1 MLARQRLEQGIDSL
15 SDGESL
21 SLPDDAHR
29 TADERTLARLKSQA
43 RLLTPA
49 VHRIPHDVL
58 DIIAKV
64 AIFSRVFIAHN
75 ASAQELPKVL
85 AAWTAVLKRHGPQEQ
100 QLGLTSAE
108 LGHKHR
114 MSCCSA
120 ERELSDKLRDAEI
133 AESVRKVIL
142 ARFFS
147 LQDLR
152 TAYASCATLEHQQ
165 ILCAPLLHAQL
176 QGLSLSKRHPFKCCQ
191 STEPRRAKEPKEQST
206 PNLLPLNLYWH
217 GVRSC
222 RSQHQEHP

>member
-1 MLARQRLEQGIDSL
+1 MWALCNYRGGPKKVIYNSE
-15 SDGESL
+15 
-21 SLPDDAHR
+21 PDPASKEDA
-29 TADERTLARLKSQA
+29 AEELQA
-43 RLLTPA
+43 RPNLKCLLTPA
-49 VHRIPHDVL
+49 VHRIPHFEEIAVQEKVDSAML
-58 DIIAKV
+58 RKRHAEATAAEDIIAKV
-64 AIFSRVFIAHN
+64 AIFSMVFISHST
-75 ASAQELPKVL
+75 SAQELPKVL
-85 AAWTAVLKRHGPQEQ
+85 VAWTAVLKRRGPQEQ

-108 LGHKHR
+108 LGHKHS

-176 QGLSLSKRHPFKCCQ
+176 QAGA
-191 STEPRRAKEPKEQST
+191 E
-206 PNLLPLNLYWH
+206 
-217 GVRSC
+217 
-222 RSQHQEHP
+222 SQQMASF

>member
-1 MLARQRLEQGIDSL
+1 MWALCNYRGGPKKVIYNSE
-15 SDGESL
+15 
-21 SLPDDAHR
+21 PDPASKEDA
-29 TADERTLARLKSQA
+29 AEELQA
-43 RLLTPA
+43 RPNLKCLLTPA

-64 AIFSRVFIAHN
+64 AIFSMVFISHS

-108 LGHKHR
+108 LGHKHS

-176 QGLSLSKRHPFKCCQ
+176 QGLSLSKRHPFKC
-191 STEPRRAKEPKEQST
+191 
-206 PNLLPLNLYWH
+206 Y
-217 GVRSC
+217 
-222 RSQHQEHP
+222 

>member
-1 MLARQRLEQGIDSL
+1 MWALCNYRGGPKKVIYNSE
-15 SDGESL
+15 
-21 SLPDDAHR
+21 PDPASKEDA
-29 TADERTLARLKSQA
+29 TEELQA
-43 RLLTPA
+43 RPNLKCLLTPA

-64 AIFSRVFIAHN
+64 AIFSMVFISHST
-75 ASAQELPKVL
+75 SAQELPKVL
-85 AAWTAVLKRHGPQEQ
+85 VAWTAVLKRRGPQEQ

-114 MSCCSA
+114 MSCYSA

-142 ARFFS
+142 ERFFS
-147 LQDLR
+147 LQNLR

-176 QGLSLSKRHPFKCCQ
+176 QAGA
-191 STEPRRAKEPKEQST
+191 E
-206 PNLLPLNLYWH
+206 
-217 GVRSC
+217 
-222 RSQHQEHP
+222 SQQMASF